1 MEKWKSLIK
10 RHIDEYVRTQWL
22 HEPKSSLK
30 YLNIQSLHVGEIHQ
44 SLRTLPNDVRTVKRA
59 YPKLRLLTGTYI
71 LQENRAK
78 FNQYKIDDTC
88 TLCRAN
94 AETRVHFLV
103 ECSRFSNLR
112 QGFIQSMRNILM
124 TSNTKSRID
133 EVLTNPEKA
142 TQLILDSSVHARN
155 GDLFIDTEMTD
166 CIEKISR
173 NMCYNLHKYRCDL
186 LSLKLK

>member
-1 MEKWKSLIK
+1 
-10 RHIDEYVRTQWL
+10 
-22 HEPKSSLK
+22 
-30 YLNIQSLHVGEIHQ
+30 
-44 SLRTLPNDVRTVKRA
+44 
-59 YPKLRLLTGTYI
+59 
-71 LQENRAK
+71 
-78 FNQYKIDDTC
+78 
-88 TLCRAN
+88 
-94 AETRVHFLV
+94 
-103 ECSRFSNLR
+103 
-112 QGFIQSMRNILM
+112 MRNILM
-124 TSNTKSRID
+124 ASNTKSRID

>member
-1 MEKWKSLIK
+1 M
-10 RHIDEYVRTQWL
+10 
-22 HEPKSSLK
+22 
-30 YLNIQSLHVGEIHQ
+30 N
-44 SLRTLPNDVRTVKRA
+44 
-59 YPKLRLLTGTYI
+59 
-71 LQENRAK
+71 
-78 FNQYKIDDTC
+78 
-88 TLCRAN
+88 
-94 AETRVHFLV
+94 
-103 ECSRFSNLR
+103 
-112 QGFIQSMRNILM
+112 NILM

-173 NMCYNLHKYRCDL
+173 HMCYNLHKYRCDL

>member
-1 MEKWKSLIK
+1 M
-10 RHIDEYVRTQWL
+10 
-22 HEPKSSLK
+22 
-30 YLNIQSLHVGEIHQ
+30 GEIHQ

-78 FNQYKIDDTC
+78 FNQYTIDDTC

-112 QGFIQSMRNILM
+112 QGLIQSMRNILM

-133 EVLTNPEKA
+133 EVLTNQEKA
-142 TQLILDSSVHARN
+142 TQLILDSSVRARN